1 MGEPEIIQPE
11 IVRELSR
18 IPVVGSVVELT
29 FEEDESHSSFYMI
42 VEDKSQ
48 KEIDKYNSDINLRGL
63 TGHITYIL
71 KDSPL
76 ATALLK
82 SGKEGDTITFKGP
95 SQENTITIH
104 RIYFPER
111 K

>member
-11 IVRELSR
+11 IVCELSR

-29 FEEDESHSSFYMI
+29 FEGESHSSSYMI